1 MPSRPSNRIVRPMSD
16 RRFPRRSRVLVT
28 TAREI
33 PNRADFLAALV
44 LLVAVAPMML
54 PGVRNGSAAVA
65 APAVPSIGGCP
76 VFPADN
82 PWNRSIASLPV
93 HADSRSWMGSVD
105 AGSTR
110 LHADFG
116 SDPSVGISYSVV
128 PAGQASVKVRFDEA
142 AEESDGGRYPIPP
155 TARIEAGGDRHVLVV
170 QRSTCK
176 LYELFAARRVGSGW
190 LAGSGAIFNLR
201 SNGVRPKRWTSADAA
216 GLPIFPGL
224 VRYDEVRAGAIRHA
238 IRVTFPATQKG
249 FIFPARHFAGSD
261 DVSLPPMGAR
271 LRLRADVDLSA
282 YTGQS
287 RVILDAMKTYGLIV
301 ADNGSGWFVTG
312 SPDPLWNDDDLR
324 QLKQVDTSS
333 FEFVDSGA
341 IER

>member
-1 MPSRPSNRIVRPMSD
+1 M
-16 RRFPRRSRVLVT
+16 
-28 TAREI
+28 
-33 PNRADFLAALV
+33 
-44 LLVAVAPMML
+44 
-54 PGVRNGSAAVA
+54 
-65 APAVPSIGGCP
+65 
-76 VFPADN
+76 FPADN

-282 YTGQS
+282 YTGQA

-324 QLKQVDTSS
+324 QLKQVDTSL